1 MPVFADGIVGVL
13 ADPCDLVF
21 LLSNGE
27 RVTDGNILL
36 QLARGML
43 DHHLGEVG
51 MRAVVEQDHAAVRFK
66 EFTRQLADGGR
77 CDFVF
82 YAHSYDLPE

>member
-1 MPVFADGIVGVL
+1 
-13 ADPCDLVF
+13 
-21 LLSNGE
+21 
-27 RVTDGNILL
+27 
-36 QLARGML
+36 ML

-51 MRAVVEQDHAAVRFK
+51 MRAVVEQDHAVVRFK
-66 EFTRQLADGGR
+66 EFTRQLADGGG